1 MHTITITGADSA
13 VAFAAPADRHAAR
26 ALWVFLVENLQ
37 GGLLVELT
45 SQDQET
51 ELAGQSGLP
60 LPTAVYTAV
69 MGEGDATGRGATGD
83 GIEREM
89 FS

>member
-1 MHTITITGADSA
+1 MHTIIITGADSA

-26 ALWVFLVENLQ
+26 SLWVFLVENLQ

-45 SQDQET
+45 SQDQEPG
-51 ELAGQSGLP
+51 LVRQSGRR

-69 MGEGDATGRGATGD
+69 MGEGDATGRGAVGD

-89 FS
+89 YS